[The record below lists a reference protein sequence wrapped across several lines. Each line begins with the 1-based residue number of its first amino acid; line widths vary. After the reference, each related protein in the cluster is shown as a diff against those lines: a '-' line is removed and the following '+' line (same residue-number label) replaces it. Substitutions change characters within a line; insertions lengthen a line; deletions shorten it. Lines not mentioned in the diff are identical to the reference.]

1 MRYTLRV
8 VNHTTRS
15 VMSSPKTFAI
25 AIGSLALF
33 LIAAG
38 KIGAENARLLAE
50 CKPVHGVAECELRIL
65 GR

>member
-1 MRYTLRV
+1 MN

-15 VMSSPKTFAI
+15 VMPSPKSLAI
-25 AIGSLALF
+25 AIGSIAVF

-38 KIGAENARLLAE
+38 KIGAENSRLLAE